1 MFSKINSFINKFWSV
16 FDFNFIPKV
25 KSIMNAG
32 IRISFIL
39 VLFATL
45 LMAIYISTNPS
56 YILYDLGITLF
67 KTFTMFMVMFF
78 INGIAFNKIV
88 KDSH

>member
-1 MFSKINSFINKFWSV
+1 MFCKINKFVNKFLSV

-25 KSIMNAG
+25 KMIMNAG
-32 IRISFIL
+32 IKISFIL

-45 LMAIYISTNPS
+45 FMAIYISTNHS

-67 KTFTMFMVMFF
+67 KTFTMFIVMFL

>member
-1 MFSKINSFINKFWSV
+1 MFGKINRSINKIKSV

-25 KSIMNAG
+25 KSIMNTG
-32 IRISFIL
+32 IKISFIL

-67 KTFTMFMVMFF
+67 KTFTMFMVMFL

-88 KDSH
+88 KDSN